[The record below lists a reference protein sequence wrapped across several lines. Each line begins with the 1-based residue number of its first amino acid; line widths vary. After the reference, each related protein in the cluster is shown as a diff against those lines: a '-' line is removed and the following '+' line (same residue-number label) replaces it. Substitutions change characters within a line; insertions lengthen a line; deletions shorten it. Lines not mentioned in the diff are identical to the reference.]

1 MAIFYVDPI
10 SDKKNTT
17 EFLYSL
23 DVFIQPLVFY
33 VHPWFFFF
41 MWNETIKNCPN
52 VSNLTYT
59 LVFRHLKA
67 EKFASVYRFFR
78 SSIGL
83 KVRSVL
89 NIATEC

>member
-33 VHPWFFFF
+33 VHP
-41 MWNETIKNCPN
+41 
-52 VSNLTYT
+52 
-59 LVFRHLKA
+59 
-67 EKFASVYRFFR
+67 
-78 SSIGL
+78 
-83 KVRSVL
+83 
-89 NIATEC
+89 

>member
-41 MWNETIKNCPN
+41 NVEWNHQKL
-52 VSNLTYT
+52 S
-59 LVFRHLKA
+59 
-67 EKFASVYRFFR
+67 
-78 SSIGL
+78 
-83 KVRSVL
+83 
-89 NIATEC
+89 